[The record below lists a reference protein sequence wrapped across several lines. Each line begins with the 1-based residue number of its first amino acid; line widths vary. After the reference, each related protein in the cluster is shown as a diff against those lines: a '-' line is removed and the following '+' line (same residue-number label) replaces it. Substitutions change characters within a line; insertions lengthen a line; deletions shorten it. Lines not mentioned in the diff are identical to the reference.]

1 MAEVGK
7 LRTMLILFFA
17 IIILI
22 FFVVS
27 FVCVCLFL
35 CFVVVVAVFLAGYSL
50 EFPEKGVN
58 DYMQLWGLP
67 NMKSFTVCFWVK
79 TSQHYGTPF
88 SYAVSSS
95 ANNELLIETP
105 GSFKMIIGHNQAV

>member
-1 MAEVGK
+1 MAEVVR
-7 LRTMLILFFA
+7 LRTMFILFFA
-17 IIILI
+17 IILNFAV
-22 FFVVS
+22 FFC
-27 FVCVCLFL
+27 VCVFVCLF
-35 CFVVVVAVFLAGYSL
+35 VFLAGYTL

-58 DYMQLWGLP
+58 DYMQIWGMP
-67 NMKSFTVCFWVK
+67 NLKSFTVCFWVK

>member
-1 MAEVGK
+1 MAEVVR
-7 LRTMLILFFA
+7 LRTMFILFFA
-17 IIILI
+17 IILNFAV
-22 FFVVS
+22 FFFW
-27 FVCVCLFL
+27 FVCVCLF
-35 CFVVVVAVFLAGYSL
+35 VFLAGYTL

-58 DYMQLWGLP
+58 DYMQIWGMP
-67 NMKSFTVCFWVK
+67 NLKSFTVCFWVK